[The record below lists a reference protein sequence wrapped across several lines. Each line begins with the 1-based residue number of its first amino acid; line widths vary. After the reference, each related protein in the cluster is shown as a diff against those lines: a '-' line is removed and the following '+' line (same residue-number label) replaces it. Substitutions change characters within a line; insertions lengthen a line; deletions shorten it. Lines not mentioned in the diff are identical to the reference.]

1 MTYKKAN
8 RLVNKIM
15 KEECSEVGVFIT
27 YLSKI
32 YMMTYDIDDKD
43 FLKSLKKSL
52 EQLKKEDYYE

>member
-15 KEECSEVGVFIT
+15 KEECAEVGVFIT
-27 YLSKI
+27 YLSRI
-32 YMMTYDIDDKD
+32 YTITYDIDDKD

-52 EQLKKEDYYE
+52 EHVKKEDYYE

>member
-1 MTYKKAN
+1 MTYNKAN

-15 KEECSEVGVFIT
+15 KEECTEVGIFIT
-27 YLSKI
+27 YLSRI

-52 EQLKKEDYYE
+52 EHVKKEDYYE